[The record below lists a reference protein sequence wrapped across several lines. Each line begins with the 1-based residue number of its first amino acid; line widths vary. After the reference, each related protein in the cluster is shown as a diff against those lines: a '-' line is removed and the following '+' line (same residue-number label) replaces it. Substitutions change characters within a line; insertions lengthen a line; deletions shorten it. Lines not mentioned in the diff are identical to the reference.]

1 MDEQILEAL
10 RRVIYRWVNTSAALT
25 QDAVLGDTLLKVRTT
40 NRFLPGDEIALID
53 PHTQVGE
60 PGLKIHKIV
69 DRTTIQLS
77 SPIQSRDGFG
87 PGQGSLIVK
96 TWSGNFVQGLYL
108 GDPDVIPMFPAIS
121 IMGESK
127 NSNWQALGLT
137 KEDFKFQV
145 AIYVQDDNTEDSYRQ
160 LLRLTKAIEHG
171 MKKNIY
177 PLCGDFITS
186 NVTADIQVDDAFIKV
201 ADTSEMYVDQEIVL
215 ESIHLAEGLR
225 VKCVVDST
233 TIQVYVPVSNQFL
246 VSDDAKVIGLT
257 RFIYN
262 SWPAD
267 IKYGFIHKG
276 SLVHGSTIS
285 WFAWEAEQQRTG
297 GWQDTQLS

>member
-1 MDEQILEAL
+1 MDEQILEAV
-10 RRVIYRWVNTSAALT
+10 RRVVYRWVNTSAFLT
-25 QDAVLGDTLLKVRTT
+25 EDVLTGGTIVKVRTT
-40 NRFLPGDEIALID
+40 NRFLPGDEVSIID
-53 PHTQVGE
+53 PNTQDGE
-60 PGLKIHKIV
+60 PGLKILKVI
-69 DRTTIQLS
+69 DRTTLELAT
-77 SPIQSRDGFG
+77 PIQTKHGFG
-87 PGQGSLIVK
+87 PGKGSMIIK

-108 GDPDVIPMFPAIS
+108 GDPDVIPFFPAVS

-127 NSNWQALGLT
+127 SSNWQALGLT
-137 KEDFKFQV
+137 KEDYRFQV
-145 AIYVQDDNTEDSYRQ
+145 AVYVQDDNTEDSYRQ

-177 PLCGDFITS
+177 PLVGDYITA
-186 NVTADIQVDDAFIKV
+186 NVTADVQVDDAFIKV
-201 ADTSEMYVDQEIVL
+201 ADTSQMYVDQELVL
-215 ESIHLAEGLR
+215 ESVHLAEGLR

-233 TIQVYVPVSNQFL
+233 TIQVYVPSSNQFL
-246 VSDDAKVIGLT
+246 VSDDAKIIGLT

-285 WFAWEAEQQRTG
+285 WFAWEAEQQTTG